1 MIDLFFS
8 IVHDIETSTKK
19 DIKLSLSV
27 ENAINPD
34 LSKKVQEVIFLGIYS
49 RVDHL
54 AVTFSNSPVARTAF

>member
-1 MIDLFFS
+1 M
-8 IVHDIETSTKK
+8 
-19 DIKLSLSV
+19 

-34 LSKKVQEVIFLGIYS
+34 LSKKVQEVIFLPIYS